1 MRFLKSFKRFTIY
14 LTYSISKSFLFSQ
27 ASFHNILKDSFFS
40 KIRGLNKSF
49 INIKNNIEI
58 SDKTVEQIKKDLTH
72 KSISRAHTKTSQFSK
87 YITFKKIPNFIKK
100 ILKENKKP
108 IISYL
113 GHEVSYEDPVAWRLF
128 HIDQEF
134 EGFDVF
140 SNVWHQDSHDGNRLL
155 KIFILIDKVEDYDGP
170 FHWIDEKNTIKNWDY
185 LHERWTFE
193 SFKETKIYSEQ
204 RKLIGNKGDYLILD
218 TSRCMHRDSNPSNTR
233 NIAQI
238 TLYPKWRNKIDRN
251 IINLRS
257 L

>member
-49 INIKNNIEI
+49 ININNNIEI

-72 KSISRAHTKTSQFSK
+72 KSISRAHTKTSKFSK

-170 FHWIDEKNTIKNWDY
+170 FHWIDEKNTIN
-185 LHERWTFE
+185 
-193 SFKETKIYSEQ
+193 
-204 RKLIGNKGDYLILD
+204 
-218 TSRCMHRDSNPSNTR
+218 NPNH
-233 NIAQI
+233 
-238 TLYPKWRNKIDRN
+238 P
-251 IINLRS
+251 INL
-257 L
+257 